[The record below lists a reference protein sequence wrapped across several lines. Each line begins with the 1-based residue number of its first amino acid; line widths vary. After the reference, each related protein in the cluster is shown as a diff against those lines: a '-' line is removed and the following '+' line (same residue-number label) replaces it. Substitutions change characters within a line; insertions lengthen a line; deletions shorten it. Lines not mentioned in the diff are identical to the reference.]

1 MSTGEKNHDAQCEK
15 TDDKAAIRLQISQ
28 NSIAI
33 PITIPITTSVAIYR
47 LHRRS
52 LHQLLTHPSNRRC
65 IPVVKKAH
73 VPPAKKRY
81 DEKHPTVSFRV
92 SREGYDRLKE
102 TLNKQ
107 GKTIGQFF
115 REALEI
121 EERNY
126 KEAYWRGFREARER
140 YAILYDLPFLL

>member
-1 MSTGEKNHDAQCEK
+1 
-15 TDDKAAIRLQISQ
+15 
-28 NSIAI
+28 
-33 PITIPITTSVAIYR
+33 
-47 LHRRS
+47 
-52 LHQLLTHPSNRRC
+52 
-65 IPVVKKAH
+65 VVKKAH

-140 YAILYDLPFLL
+140 YAIYTICLSCYEPIAIDNEELKEEITARVEQICLHHGCPLPDGVTESDVIRFKRRKGKKVSKSHV